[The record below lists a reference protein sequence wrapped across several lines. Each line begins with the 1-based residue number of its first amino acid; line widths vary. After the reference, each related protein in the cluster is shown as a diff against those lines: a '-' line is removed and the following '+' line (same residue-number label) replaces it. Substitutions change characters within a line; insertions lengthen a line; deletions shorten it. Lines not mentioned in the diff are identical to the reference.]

1 MAHGKQDKQQFHLP
15 IQLVMINLSDQLHA
29 ATESGVLVDAKEIKD
44 TTQNMT
50 QEQIN
55 KKALAWAAA
64 GMVL

>member
-1 MAHGKQDKQQFHLP
+1 
-15 IQLVMINLSDQLHA
+15 MINLSDQLHA
-29 ATESGVLVDAKEIKD
+29 ATESGILVDAKEIKD
-44 TTQNMT
+44 STQNMT

>member
-1 MAHGKQDKQQFHLP
+1 
-15 IQLVMINLSDQLHA
+15 MINLADQLHA
-29 ATESGVLVDAKEIKD
+29 ATESGILADAKEIKD
-44 TTQNMT
+44 SQQNMT

>member
-1 MAHGKQDKQQFHLP
+1 
-15 IQLVMINLSDQLHA
+15 MINLSDHLHA
-29 ATESGVLVDAKEIKD
+29 ATQSGIIADAKEIKD